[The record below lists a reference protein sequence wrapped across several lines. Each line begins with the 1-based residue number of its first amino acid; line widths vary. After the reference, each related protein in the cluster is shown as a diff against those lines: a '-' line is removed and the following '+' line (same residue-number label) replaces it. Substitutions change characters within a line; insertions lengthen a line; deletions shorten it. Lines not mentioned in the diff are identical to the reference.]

1 MNEICVAKDIPLK
14 LAELVLDF
22 KKEALR
28 KHKKFTLAVS
38 GGSLPAQLERLTR
51 EETMDWGDTVIFFA
65 DERCVPLDHPDSN
78 YKALKENFLEK
89 LSSQPVVHAINE
101 TLIDKPDEAAEAY
114 MKALLGTFASR
125 NTVKFPVFDAI
136 LLGMGPDGHTCSLF
150 PGHDLL
156 SEDIE
161 WVRSLEDSPKP
172 PSNRISLTLPVL
184 NHAHNV
190 VFVCAGSSK
199 AETLH
204 RVLNLKD
211 TSLPAALVR
220 PDHGKIYWVL
230 DEQAASKLN
239 YGSEKGKN
247 KDKL

>member
-1 MNEICVAKDIPLK
+1 MR
-14 LAELVLDF
+14 F
-22 KKEALR
+22 R
-28 KHKKFTLAVS
+28 
-38 GGSLPAQLERLTR
+38 
-51 EETMDWGDTVIFFA
+51 
-65 DERCVPLDHPDSN
+65 
-78 YKALKENFLEK
+78 
-89 LSSQPVVHAINE
+89 
-101 TLIDKPDEAAEAY
+101 
-114 MKALLGTFASR
+114 
-125 NTVKFPVFDAI
+125 
-136 LLGMGPDGHTCSLF
+136 
-150 PGHDLL
+150 
-156 SEDIE
+156 

-239 YGSEKGKN
+239 YVSEKGKN